1 MTHASAASAGRTA
14 RRKAGAVAAVAAAV
28 VSPGAAGV
36 TAATRQSGPSP
47 RRSSAARG
55 PDITQ
60 MTIPDTRRTL
70 RAARGAAKRATPCSA
85 LQPTARRGG
94 ALCDTPRPADEL
106 PNRGGD
112 LVAAPARSIAAVRS
126 SGRCGTSALA
136 GLLLIGWLLGTV
148 GAARG
153 DVQPGDVISAKQ
165 LDAAREFL
173 TPGLEWVVRRG
184 MSLPVVATGA
194 IAAPVAYREAT
205 ERYAAHVRLGADGVT
220 LQNYVAGLPFPIID
234 PADPQAAVKVMWNSE
249 YKWLATDD
257 LDARDFDAD
266 AGSIGHDGAGMVVD
280 RHFVLGYLRRL
291 FYNGRLYVD
300 PKPARPNPDA
310 IRYRESLHPL
320 EEPADL
326 RGVGMTSVRYMSATQ
341 PDESWLY
348 LPNLRRVRR
357 LSSAQRSD
365 ALFNQDID
373 SDSYFGYSGHIGWMD
388 WKFLGERTVLA
399 PMHGK
404 HFPVVWGGGSADFAF
419 DDVWEKRRVY
429 VIEGTSKLPQYAYG
443 KRVLYVD
450 QETWVVPLSDIYDH
464 NGQLSKVWLNLFH
477 YQTEPF
483 AGAKTSVYPSPMG
496 FSPAVVMVDVNT
508 DHVTR
513 VALPSRKSGSEGWFF
528 NMGDRLG
535 LSEDWFK
542 ISHLIQ
548 TAQ

>member
-1 MTHASAASAGRTA
+1 MT
-14 RRKAGAVAAVAAAV
+14 
-28 VSPGAAGV
+28 
-36 TAATRQSGPSP
+36 
-47 RRSSAARG
+47 
-55 PDITQ
+55 
-60 MTIPDTRRTL
+60 
-70 RAARGAAKRATPCSA
+70 
-85 LQPTARRGG
+85 
-94 ALCDTPRPADEL
+94 
-106 PNRGGD
+106 
-112 LVAAPARSIAAVRS
+112 
-126 SGRCGTSALA
+126 
-136 GLLLIGWLLGTV
+136 
-148 GAARG
+148 
-153 DVQPGDVISAKQ
+153 
-165 LDAAREFL
+165 
-173 TPGLEWVVRRG
+173 
-184 MSLPVVATGA
+184 LPVVATRP
-194 IAAPVAYREAT
+194 IEAPAAYREAT
-205 ERYAAHVRLGADGVT
+205 ERYAAQVRLASDGLT

-266 AGSIGHDGAGMVVD
+266 AGSIGHDGAGMTVD

-300 PKPARPNPDA
+300 PKPERPNPDA
-310 IRYRESLHPL
+310 IRYRESLHPV
-320 EEPADL
+320 EEPSDL
-326 RGVGMTSVRYMSATQ
+326 RGVGMTSVRYIAPAR

-399 PMHGK
+399 PMHGT
-404 HFPVVWGGGSADFAF
+404 HFPVVWGAGSADFAF
-419 DDVWEKRRVY
+419 DDVWEKRQVY

-450 QETWVVPLSDIYDH
+450 KETWVVPLSDIYDH
-464 NGQLSKVWLNLFH
+464 GGQLWKVWMNLFR

-483 AGAKTSVYPSPMG
+483 DGAKISVYPSPMG
-496 FSPAVVMVDVNT
+496 FAPAVVMVDVNT
-508 DHVTR
+508 AHVTR
-513 VALPSRKSGSEGWFF
+513 VALPSRKSSSEGWFF